1 MRLVKIY
8 LFVALTI
15 VLVSFNLTDARSFK
29 ILGNGVQNSTV
40 DRNGRVELA
49 EIKFLNTT
57 ENDLYLHWERLE
69 NTLPIEWDYSMCA
82 FGKCQIGIP
91 SGGAL
96 KLISPGKPG
105 FLALHVFP
113 KGIQG
118 QGTVQFKLFDP
129 KDKSNFELLEF
140 HIIAE

>member
-8 LFVALTI
+8 LFVALAI
-15 VLVSFNLTDARSFK
+15 LLISFNLVDAQSFK
-29 ILGNGVQNSTV
+29 ILGNGVQNITI
-40 DRNGRVELA
+40 DRNGKLELA

-57 ENDLYLHWERLE
+57 QTDLYLNWERVE

-91 SGGAL
+91 TGGAL

-105 FLALHVFP
+105 FMAIHVFP
-113 KGIQG
+113 KGIKG
-118 QGTVQFKLFDP
+118 KGTVQFKLFDSRDES
-129 KDKSNFELLEF
+129 KFEVLEF
-140 HIIAE
+140 HILAE